1 MFCLSAFL
9 FYIVKG
15 FGLIKRGMRVKR
27 ICNHFKCN
35 EGFSSKAACHK
46 KKTLACHQRIPAQ
59 AAVML
64 VLSESFM
71 FLNCG

>member
-1 MFCLSAFL
+1 
-9 FYIVKG
+9 
-15 FGLIKRGMRVKR
+15 MRVKR

-35 EGFSSKAACHK
+35 QGFSSKAACHK
-46 KKTLACHQRIPAQ
+46 KKKLACHQRIPAQ

-71 FLNCG
+71 FLNCE